1 MADEFWKRWR
11 REYLSTIQA
20 RQKWKEVKRNVQVN
34 DIVLLKEQDL
44 KRNQWP
50 LGRVVETFAG
60 DDGLVRT
67 VRVKIANAVEPLVR
81 SIVKVVVL
89 VENEEVEGRQ

>member
-1 MADEFWKRWR
+1 MRTSSGKDEKGVFIG
-11 REYLSTIQA
+11 TIQA

-50 LGRVVETFAG
+50 LGRVVETFKS

-81 SIVKVVVL
+81 SIVEMVVL
-89 VENEEVEGRQ
+89 VKSEEVEGRQ